1 MRVGGRQEEEESSTM
16 LARLMVMMATM
27 TKAMAIDQSWALSE
41 SPEALEEA
49 GTKRESRMDSTI
61 VVSMFASAMKLMMG
75 AGACSAIPWVDGERQ
90 SKKG

>member
-1 MRVGGRQEEEESSTM
+1 MRGRG
-16 LARLMVMMATM
+16 LA
-27 TKAMAIDQSWALSE
+27 QSWAVSE

-61 VVSMFASAMKLMMG
+61 VVSMFASAMKLMG
-75 AGACSAIPWVDGERQ
+75 EGACSAIPWVDGERQ